1 MRDTNDVK
9 YEFKFDHV
17 LILVPALERI
27 QTRRG
32 SRPQKE
38 PNIYYIYIYIIHT
51 QMDKYYVLPMPAG

>member
-38 PNIYYIYIYIIHT
+38 PNIYYIYIIHT